1 MNVSVKL
8 FGTLPRHVPGY
19 DARSGLAVA
28 LPEGADVGRLI
39 EQLGIPASRL
49 GMVSV
54 DGKLVKSSHR
64 LQGGERVHVFQRI
77 FGG

>member
-1 MNVSVKL
+1 MEVTVKL
-8 FGTLPRHVPGY
+8 FGTLHKHVGNY
-19 DARSGLAVA
+19 NTQASMAVE

-39 EQLGIPASRL
+39 EKLGIPAARL

-54 DGKLVKSSHR
+54 DGKLVTASHL